1 MRQLKDK
8 FLSYIK
14 NEKNY
19 SANTVAAYT
28 NDLDAFIAFLDKK
41 KSGEVEPVTIREFV
55 VGMNGS
61 NFSKATME
69 RKIAVLKSFFKYLKR
84 EGLKKT
90 NPAAG
95 ISFPRKEKKLPR
107 FLEENEVRHLLD
119 SVDVKEKNGARD
131 LAVLELLY
139 STGMRVGELSGLKV
153 KDLDLANGIVRVFG
167 KGSKERLVPVG
178 LKALEAVSAYL
189 SSRTPD
195 SEWLFTN
202 DKGHQLDQRM
212 VRFLVDKQ
220 VKAASLSKNISP
232 HSLRHSFATHLLNHG
247 ADLRS
252 VQELLGHS
260 NLTTTQIYTHVTTER
275 LKEIYKKAH
284 PRA

>member
-1 MRQLKDK
+1 MRQLKNK
-8 FLSYIK
+8 FLSYIT
-14 NEKNY
+14 NERNY
-19 SANTVAAYT
+19 SANTAAAYSG
-28 NDLDAFIAFLDKK
+28 DLDEFIRFLEKK
-41 KSGEVEPVTIREFV
+41 KAKEVDPVTIREFV
-55 VGMNGS
+55 VGMSGR

-69 RKIAVLKSFFKYLKR
+69 RKIATLKSFFKFLKR
-84 EGLKKT
+84 EGLYKT
-90 NPAAG
+90 NPASG

-119 SVDVKEKNGARD
+119 SVNIKEKNGARD

-153 KDLDLANGIVRVFG
+153 KDLDLANAIVRVFG
-167 KGSKERLVPVG
+167 KGSKERIVPVG
-178 LKALEAVSAYL
+178 SKAVDAAGAYL
-189 SSRTPD
+189 AVRTQD

-202 DKGHQLDQRM
+202 DKGGQLDQRM

-220 VKAASLSKNISP
+220 VKAACLSKNISP

>member
-1 MRQLKDK
+1 MRQLKNK

-14 NEKNY
+14 DEKNY
-19 SANTVAAYT
+19 SNNTILAYT
-28 NDLDAFIAFLDKK
+28 NDLDEFIAFLDKK
-41 KSGEVEPVTIREFV
+41 KSMEVEPVTIREFV
-55 VGMNGS
+55 VGMSGRNY
-61 NFSKATME
+61 SKATME
-69 RKIAVLKSFFKYLKR
+69 RKIATLKSFFKYLKR
-84 EGLKKT
+84 EGLKKI

-107 FLEENEVRHLLD
+107 FLEESEAKHLLD
-119 SVDVKEKNGARD
+119 SVDIKKKNGARD

-153 KDLDLANGIVRVFG
+153 KDMDLENAIVRVFG

-178 LKALEAVSAYL
+178 SKAVEAVSAYL
-189 SSRTPD
+189 ESRTQD

-202 DKGHQLDQRM
+202 DKGGQLDQRM